1 MTALLS
7 GTQAVRTS
15 GALVLAGAV
24 LSGPVAMLVVARMS
38 PQPAWTGV
46 NAFADHYHPVQLLLL
61 IANGILGIIG
71 AACTAL
77 FDRWVFST
85 AGLLSFAAWNLL
97 VAVCFLLIAITRG
110 GGVGGSPTEH
120 PHGA

>member
-46 NAFADHYHPVQLLLL
+46 SAFRDHYHPVQRL
-61 IANGILGIIG
+61 
-71 AACTAL
+71 
-77 FDRWVFST
+77 
-85 AGLLSFAAWNLL
+85 
-97 VAVCFLLIAITRG
+97 LLIAITRG
-110 GGVGGSPTEH
+110 GGLGGSPMEN